1 MTKDVLVRVKGTQ
14 FMDDE
19 NDVIEMITAGTFNE
33 KNGKKYLIYDE
44 TIVEGGDQ
52 THNIVKIWPDKVEVT
67 KRGLVDTHM
76 TFECGKKHM
85 CNYMTPVG
93 LIILGITTSALEV
106 EEDETSMGIVIS
118 YALEMNGEY
127 ISGCGLEIYA
137 RDMESFLVAVNA
149 VVPFL
154 CYITFGYVM
163 KIKGVV
169 KEDFLQQLNKMVFK
183 VFYPFMTFYNIYKAD
198 ASSLPRPVM
207 LIFCGVSILVLEV
220 ILVLTVPRLVKEN
233 PRRGVIIQ
241 AIYRSNFVLFG
252 LPLTVSVFG
261 DVASSVAAMVVT
273 VVITI
278 YNTTSVV
285 ILEMF
290 NSEGKT
296 DVKTI
301 LVNVVKNPLLQ
312 GAMVGLVF
320 FFLGIHVPK
329 SLLTPIAAFA
339 DATSP
344 VALFVL
350 GGTLHFNAIR
360 GNLKYLVPALSLKL
374 LVLPAVMLALGYAF
388 GLRDLELFL
397 LVAIYG
403 TPVAAA
409 SYPMAQNMG
418 GDGELAGQFVVISTV
433 VAVGTLFGWI
443 FFMKSVGLI

>member
-1 MTKDVLVRVKGTQ
+1 
-14 FMDDE
+14 
-19 NDVIEMITAGTFNE
+19 
-33 KNGKKYLIYDE
+33 
-44 TIVEGGDQ
+44 
-52 THNIVKIWPDKVEVT
+52 
-67 KRGLVDTHM
+67 
-76 TFECGKKHM
+76 
-85 CNYMTPVG
+85 
-93 LIILGITTSALEV
+93 
-106 EEDETSMGIVIS
+106 
-118 YALEMNGEY
+118 
-127 ISGCGLEIYA
+127 
-137 RDMESFLVAVNA
+137 MESFLVAVNA

-169 KEDFLQQLNKMVFK
+169 KEDFLQQLNKI
-183 VFYPFMTFYNIYKAD
+183 YNIYKAD

-301 LVNVVKNPLLQ
+301 LVNVV
-312 GAMVGLVF
+312 
-320 FFLGIHVPK
+320 
-329 SLLTPIAAFA
+329 
-339 DATSP
+339 
-344 VALFVL
+344 
-350 GGTLHFNAIR
+350 
-360 GNLKYLVPALSLKL
+360 
-374 LVLPAVMLALGYAF
+374 
-388 GLRDLELFL
+388 
-397 LVAIYG
+397 
-403 TPVAAA
+403 
-409 SYPMAQNMG
+409 
-418 GDGELAGQFVVISTV
+418 
-433 VAVGTLFGWI
+433 
-443 FFMKSVGLI
+443 

>member
-1 MTKDVLVRVKGTQ
+1 
-14 FMDDE
+14 
-19 NDVIEMITAGTFNE
+19 
-33 KNGKKYLIYDE
+33 
-44 TIVEGGDQ
+44 
-52 THNIVKIWPDKVEVT
+52 
-67 KRGLVDTHM
+67 
-76 TFECGKKHM
+76 
-85 CNYMTPVG
+85 
-93 LIILGITTSALEV
+93 
-106 EEDETSMGIVIS
+106 
-118 YALEMNGEY
+118 
-127 ISGCGLEIYA
+127 
-137 RDMESFLVAVNA
+137 MESFLVAVNA

-207 LIFCGVSILVLEV
+207 LIFCGISILVLEV

-360 GNLKYLVPALSLKL
+360 GNLKYLVPAL
-374 LVLPAVMLALGYAF
+374 GYAF

>member
-1 MTKDVLVRVKGTQ
+1 
-14 FMDDE
+14 
-19 NDVIEMITAGTFNE
+19 
-33 KNGKKYLIYDE
+33 
-44 TIVEGGDQ
+44 
-52 THNIVKIWPDKVEVT
+52 
-67 KRGLVDTHM
+67 
-76 TFECGKKHM
+76 
-85 CNYMTPVG
+85 
-93 LIILGITTSALEV
+93 
-106 EEDETSMGIVIS
+106 
-118 YALEMNGEY
+118 
-127 ISGCGLEIYA
+127 
-137 RDMESFLVAVNA
+137 MESFLVAVNA

-312 GAMVGLVF
+312 GAVVGLLF

-350 GGTLHFNAIR
+350 GGTLPFQRHPRQHEIP
-360 GNLKYLVPALSLKL
+360 GTGPVLKAPGASCGD
-374 LVLPAVMLALGYAF
+374 AGS
-388 GLRDLELFL
+388 GLRLWPPGSGAVPF
-397 LVAIYG
+397 
-403 TPVAAA
+403 
-409 SYPMAQNMG
+409 G
-418 GDGELAGQFVVISTV
+418 GDLRNAGGRRLLSHGPEYGRRRRAGWPVRGHQHRRRRWDPVWVDLLYEERGTDLVHLLQYDIFDPASVQDEG
-433 VAVGTLFGWI
+433 AVFRLHIHRKIRAEAEDVFSGCVPVKL
-443 FFMKSVGLI
+443 